1 MKLKKYITAA
11 VIVLAVAVIV
21 GLNTVTRENMA
32 SSPVLITQAGEG
44 GYIDFK
50 VPEGGKI
57 KEILFSSYGN
67 PYMGSDGKPKR
78 GTCHADT
85 WIKRECEG
93 KSPPTCTGIRAHNH
107 FWGDPCHG
115 TSKRLLVAYT
125 VTDPIGEAQAAAI
138 QRAEQERAAQ
148 AAIAASN
155 AAAAQAAADAAAQ
168 RAEQERVAQAA
179 LATSNAA
186 AAQAAAT
193 VAAQRDAINAD
204 AASKIAA
211 ANRTTGTAA
220 TTTPASTPVVT
231 TTTRISEDKTTST
244 PPSAA
249 ASTPAPAAASTAST
263 PAPAAASTAAPA
275 ASTPAAAAVSTGK
288 TSKEET
294 DNTMMYVALGMGA
307 VVLLLGV
314 FMMSSRRQ
322 PAPVMAG
329 RRR

>member
-125 VTDPIGEAQAAAI
+125 VTDPAA
-138 QRAEQERAAQ
+138 E
-148 AAIAASN
+148 
-155 AAAAQAAADAAAQ
+155 AAAAAAAAAAAQ

-179 LATSNAA
+179 IAASNAA

-294 DNTMMYVALGMGA
+294 DNTMMYVALGIGA

>member
-21 GLNTVTRENMA
+21 GLNTVTRENLA
-32 SSPVLITQAGEG
+32 SPPVLITQAGEG
-44 GYIDFK
+44 GAIDFK
-50 VPEGGKI
+50 VPQGGTI
-57 KEILFSSYGN
+57 KEILFSSYGT
-67 PYMGSDGKPKR
+67 PFIGSDGKPKR

-93 KSPPTCTGIRAHNH
+93 KSPPTCTGILAHNNW
-107 FWGDPCHG
+107 WGDPCHG
-115 TSKRLLVAYT
+115 TSKKLMVSYT
-125 VTDPIGEAQAAAI
+125 VTDPAA
-138 QRAEQERAAQ
+138 E
-148 AAIAASN
+148 
-155 AAAAQAAADAAAQ
+155 AAAAAAAAAAAQ

-179 LATSNAA
+179 IAASNAA

-193 VAAQRDAINAD
+193 VAAQRDAINA
-204 AASKIAA
+204 AAAAQIAAAQRAEQERVAAA
-211 ANRTTGTAA
+211 ANRTTGTAPS
-220 TTTPASTPVVT
+220 TTASTPVVST
-231 TTTRISEDKTTST
+231 PTRISEDKPTST

-249 ASTPAPAAASTAST
+249 VSTPTPAAASTAST
-263 PAPAAASTAAPA
+263 PAPAA

-294 DNTMMYVALGMGA
+294 DNTMMYVALGIGA